1 MNFFELHNKPES
13 LAGHEELLNNATFIW
28 TEAADMDNADYDEY
42 FADTSVL
49 EQYEHV
55 LAKDPYYAYM
65 YAVNFFNGV
74 WEKGE
79 DAIAK
84 TIFAKQYRRNI
95 EKTNGS

>member
-65 YAVNFFNGV
+65 YAHHVLDDRFPVGGDEV
-74 WEKGE
+74 ERDYE
-79 DAIAK
+79 
-84 TIFAKQYRRNI
+84 
-95 EKTNGS
+95 